1 MAQEQSAT
9 ATCFHRGLLLLL
21 VLSPLLLAGSLTAP
35 FLDFDDVEHVAAP
48 VVLGIKPWYSVFQTT
63 SGSIF
68 PLTILSFKFERMF
81 FLNTLGIQ
89 NWAPFSRIDNL
100 LLHALSGFLV
110 WQIFRAFKFSTSWLM
125 LITGA
130 FLLHPMACE
139 SVCWVSERKNVLAA
153 AFGFGAIAVSLW
165 NWGPRRW
172 FYIAALYVLALL
184 SKPSALGLLPTLL
197 ALQFPAVQHALGIR
211 SRDSTS
217 GKSPS
222 LTARAG
228 LCVLLVLAALG
239 SVSFNL
245 HSHSQ
250 MIMKPPGGSVFTA
263 LLTDAE
269 VFRRYL
275 MNLLMP
281 VELSAA
287 YAVKPILTP
296 IDPRFLANAGLV
308 AAFIAATLWSSKRR
322 ALSAFLWF
330 WFFAGLGP
338 VMNLVATMLLM
349 QDRYVYLSSP
359 ALFGVVALALEGLL
373 SRFKTGMTE
382 LPQIAVFGVLAILL
396 AGAFARSFV
405 WQTTYTLY
413 RDATEKQPLS
423 AFAHYNFAL
432 SLIKGA
438 DQLVKSGDDAQ
449 IVDAMRVD
457 AADHLQTAC
466 SLDDMERLASPG
478 KPYTALA
485 IVQFERG
492 RFDEAEA
499 TCRRVLQD
507 NFKNPITFPNKIEVH
522 LWLAKIQTK
531 RQRYLDAL
539 AEVQE
544 AITIGTRNDYQPP
557 DAWLLAGQSL
567 EALNKPD
574 DAIAAYEKVEQGSG
588 EYDTAQSRLS
598 ELKKSR

>member
-1 MAQEQSAT
+1 MAHDEPPESPYL
-9 ATCFHRGLLLLL
+9 HRGLIVLL
-21 VLSPLLLAGSLTAP
+21 VLSPLLLTGALTAP

-100 LLHALSGFLV
+100 LLHALAGFLV
-110 WQIFRAFKFSTSWLM
+110 WQIFRAFKFSASWLM

-153 AFGFGAIAVSLW
+153 ALGFSAVAVSLW
-165 NWGPRRW
+165 NSTRLRW
-172 FYIAALYVLALL
+172 LYVLLLYVLALL

-197 ALQFPAVQHALGIR
+197 ALQIPAVQRALGIR
-211 SRDSTS
+211 VENPASPREHA
-217 GKSPS
+217 PS
-222 LTARAG
+222 LDAAVGLCAG
-228 LCVLLVLAALG
+228 LVLVALG

-275 MNLLMP
+275 QNLIMP

-287 YAVKPILTP
+287 YVVKPIVTP
-296 IDPRFLANAGLV
+296 FDARFLLNAGCV
-308 AAFIAATLWSSKRR
+308 AAFIAATVWLSRRR
-322 ALSAFLWF
+322 ALSVFLWF

-359 ALFGVVALALEGLL
+359 ALFALVALALEGALARL
-373 SRFKTGMTE
+373 RAGVTDPPR
-382 LPQIAVFGVLAILL
+382 LAVFGVLAILL
-396 AGAFARSFV
+396 SGAMARSFV

-413 RDATEKQPLS
+413 GDAVEKQPLS

-432 SLIKGA
+432 ALIKGSG
-438 DQLVKSGDDAQ
+438 QLAKMGGDPGIVEAMRDDA
-449 IVDAMRVD
+449 ARN
-457 AADHLQTAC
+457 LQTAG
-466 SLDDMERLASPG
+466 SLDDIERLASPG

-485 IVQFERG
+485 ILQFERG
-492 RFDEAEA
+492 RDDDAEA

-507 NFKNPITFPNKIEVH
+507 NFPNPITFPNKIEVH
-522 LWLAKIQTK
+522 MLLAKIQMK
-531 RQRYLDAL
+531 RARYADAI
-539 AEVQE
+539 AEAQE
-544 AITIGTRNDYQPP
+544 AMTIGARNDYQPN
-557 DAWLLAGQSL
+557 DALLLAGQAF
-567 EALNKPD
+567 EALHHPE
-574 DAIAAYEKVEQGSG
+574 DAIAAYAKIEADSVEYEAARARMQ
-588 EYDTAQSRLS
+588 
-598 ELKKSR
+598 ELKR